1 MPRDTFERPLAERVD
16 VRTPEVVDPRL
27 ESVERLAYLMDRSVR
42 IGNYSIGLDGIIGL
56 VPGIGDFV
64 GAIISLYVVATAVR
78 LGYSRVTI
86 ARMLVN
92 IGVDAVVGSVPVAG
106 DLFDFAFK
114 ATSRNVALMKAHI
127 AQPRR
132 QKQQDVLFLA
142 CIAAIVI
149 LMVSLPVVI
158 IVWLVHR
165 FGLF

>member
-1 MPRDTFERPLAERVD
+1 MPSRTFDRPLAEQTD
-16 VRTPEVVDPRL
+16 YRTPEVVDPRL
-27 ESVERLAYLMDRSVR
+27 ESVERLAYVMDRSIR
-42 IGNYSIGLDGIIGL
+42 IGDYSIGLDGLIGL

-64 GAIISLYVVATAVR
+64 GALISLYVVATAVR
-78 LGYSRVTI
+78 LGYPRVTI

-127 AQPRR
+127 AEPKR
-132 QKQQDVLFLA
+132 QKQQDVLFLL
-142 CIAAIVI
+142 CVAAIVV
-149 LMVSLPVVI
+149 LLVSLPVVMV
-158 IVWLVHR
+158 VWLVHR